1 MRLLAFVVALLAL
14 AGSAFAWVPGIPLPT
29 RAGTIAHAKLQADGT
44 TVTLD
49 AVDVVKVCGRQ
60 FPAYIVVADPWD
72 DSGNIIVKV
81 MPSAALHLG
90 MDVEVTGTVASEYSQ
105 KIINAT
111 SVLAYLNE
119 DGSIFYGN
127 VNKPDDTPA
136 TWKYSKGSVVG
147 SNPPSSP
154 VVTPTTSNLPAP
166 TVYSSIAD
174 AKMQADG
181 EWVAFVNKSVVSVGT
196 DAGGKWAL
204 IAADGSNDTIKV
216 YSTSDTLITDRAYVV
231 SGLLGTQDGNRIV
244 STNAGPDLDLW
255 SCIPAYSLFNSGHI
269 SWAKAQPD
277 GTNVMLPGKI
287 VSAKYI
293 GYYYIQEP
301 DRSCGI
307 KVISSRA
314 IGVGKT
320 NNINK
325 AVVTTINGEKCLT
338 SVNSSIGTQPVVR
351 VYPLGMTN
359 KSLGADGW
367 QFDGGGSTNGQ
378 QGVDGGVGLNN
389 VGLFVRIWG
398 KITYI
403 EPQRRW
409 YVIDDGTGATW
420 QDGAT
425 TRTGVKI
432 SLGDSATYLPLKDET
447 GADLQVGD
455 YVEGVNGVS
464 SVVLIDSVP
473 YRCLRQVGAFNKA
486 GPYWFPINKVNRVGS
501 PGIGGTQ

>member
-1 MRLLAFVVALLAL
+1 MRLVALVLALLAL
-14 AGSAFAWVPGIPLPT
+14 VCPAFAWAPGFPLPD
-29 RAGTIAHAKLQADGT
+29 RAGTIAHAKLQTDGT
-44 TVTLD
+44 SVTLD
-49 AVDVVKVCGRQ
+49 AVRVVKICGRQ
-60 FPAYIVVADPWD
+60 SPAYIVVADPWD
-72 DSGNIIVKV
+72 GSGNIIVK
-81 MPSAALHLG
+81 MCPAAAMHLG
-90 MDVEVTGTVASEYSQ
+90 MDVEVTGTVATEYSQ

-111 SVLAYLNE
+111 SVLGYCNDDSTL
-119 DGSIFYGN
+119 FYGN
-127 VNKPDDTPA
+127 VTKPDETPA
-136 TWKYSKGSVVG
+136 TWEYTKTSVVG
-147 SNPPSSP
+147 SGCPSSP
-154 VVTPTTSNLPAP
+154 VVTPTTSGLPAP

-181 EWVAFVNKSVVSVGT
+181 KWVTFVNKSVVSVGS
-196 DAGGKWAL
+196 DGGGKWAL

-216 YSTSDTLITDRAYVV
+216 YSTSDTLTTDRAYVV

-314 IGVGKT
+314 VGVGKT
-320 NNINK
+320 NNINM

-338 SVNSSIGTQPVVR
+338 SVYSSIGTQPVVQ
-351 VYPLGMTN
+351 VDPLGMTN
-359 KSLGADGW
+359 KSLGSGGW
-367 QFDGGGSTNGQ
+367 QFEGGGSTNGQ
-378 QGVDGGVGLNN
+378 AGVEGGVGLNN

-398 KITYI
+398 RITYI
-403 EPQRRW
+403 EPSRRW
-409 YVIDDGTGATW
+409 YVIDDGTGLTW
-420 QDGAT
+420 DDSGT

-447 GADLQVGD
+447 GADLEVGD

-486 GPYWFPINKVNRVGS
+486 GPNWFPINKVNRVGT
-501 PGIGGTQ
+501 PGVGGTQ

>member
-1 MRLLAFVVALLAL
+1 MRLIAMIVALLAL
-14 AGSAFAWVPGIPLPT
+14 AGSAFAWVPGKPLPD

-60 FPAYIVVADPWD
+60 SPAYIVVADPWD
-72 DSGNIIVKV
+72 GSGNIIVK
-81 MPSAALHLG
+81 MCPAAALHLG
-90 MDVEVTGTVASEYSQ
+90 MDVEVTGTVATEYTQ

-111 SVLAYLNE
+111 AVLAYLN
-119 DGSIFYGN
+119 DDSSIFYGN
-127 VNKPDDTPA
+127 VNKPDLTPA

-147 SNPPSSP
+147 SGCPSTP
-154 VVTPTTSNLPAP
+154 VVTPTTSGLPAP

-174 AKMQADG
+174 AKMQSDG
-181 EWVAFVNKSVVSVGT
+181 KWVTFVNKKVISVGT
-196 DAGGKWAL
+196 DGFGKWAV
-204 IAADGSNDTIKV
+204 ISADGSNDTIKV
-216 YSTSDTLITDRAYVV
+216 YSTATTLVSDRAYVS
-231 SGLLGTQDGNRIV
+231 SGLLGTHDGNRTV

-255 SCIPAYSLFNSGHI
+255 SCVPTYSLFNSGHI

-277 GTNVMLPGKI
+277 NTTVVLPGKI
-287 VSAKYI
+287 ISAKYT
-293 GYYYIQEP
+293 GYYYIQEV
-301 DRSCGI
+301 DRACGI
-307 KVISSRA
+307 KVISSRSV
-314 IGVGKT
+314 GVGKT
-320 NNINK
+320 NNINS

-338 SVNSSIGTQPVVR
+338 SVYSSIGTQPAVQVD
-351 VYPLGMTN
+351 PLGMTN
-359 KSLGADGW
+359 RTLGSGGW
-367 QFDGGGSTNGQ
+367 VFEGGGSTNGQ
-378 QGVDGGVGLNN
+378 AGVEGGVGLNN

-403 EPQRRW
+403 EPSRRW
-409 YVIDDGTGATW
+409 YVIDDGTGLQW

-486 GPYWFPINKVNRVGS
+486 GPNWFPINKVNRVGS